1 MSCRSAKQG
10 YQVCSR
16 TSVEAVEGG
25 SVTLPCTFSYPAH
38 LQPSRV
44 AVSWR
49 SDMFRDSTVF
59 QSTDGFV
66 RESLKGRLS
75 QKGDLDKR
83 DASIFIR
90 DIRIDDF
97 KVYVCQVM
105 VFDDKAGYEF
115 HVSDRIE
122 LKLGIRCKSQG
133 ELSCRSTRLGY
144 QVCAQTSVEA
154 VEGGSAML
162 PCTFSY
168 PAHLPPSRVSVS
180 WRPEGFHE
188 AIMFQSADP
197 FLRENVLGDGGGGR
211 FSLAGNLSTRNASIS
226 IRDLR
231 LDDFKA
237 YVCQLVMYYVN
248 KENVFQVS
256 DPIKLKLKAHRNTR
270 NPRDN
275 DDGSNIVGSNIVG
288 STISSR
294 DGSIPSSSTCSHPLR
309 RHRRRCARLGGAPG
323 AGAHMGET
331 CRVRQETPGKRMVS
345 TPAKAWR
352 SMIAIVDDN
361 KIGVFGRAVTKGALC
376 QSHAMP
382 SCRCSTDGYRVCV
395 KTFVEAEEGSSVVLP
410 CSFSYPAH
418 SPPSRVTV
426 SWKSDMFRD
435 RIVFQSADGFVR
447 ESLKGRLSLVGDLN
461 KNDASISIRDVNIN
475 DFKSYTCQ
483 PVLYY
488 ENRDRVV
495 QVSDAIDLDMK
506 GKLRKISFPM

>member
-1 MSCRSAKQG
+1 MWVYSAVHEPLFPQFKIFRSRLRHQSTCPRFHLSTSLTSHPPLHWVHFCLRALSTAGRFFDFVSSRGIFVSLMGLRAMVILFSGLLAGAWCQDDGKMSCRSAKQG

-256 DPIKLKLKAHRNTR
+256 DPIKLKLKEHTEIPATPETTTTAATSSAATSSAAPSPAATAQS
-270 NPRDN
+270 PRVPRAPIHSVATAAAVL
-275 DDGSNIVGSNIVG
+275 GWAALLVLALTWG
-288 STISSR
+288 
-294 DGSIPSSSTCSHPLR
+294 R
-309 RHRRRCARLGGAPG
+309 RAACAKRRRARDPATYAEYEVECAKSDVEGVYSDYEEHCNNIYDRLEEAQD
-323 AGAHMGET
+323 A
-331 CRVRQETPGKRMVS
+331 
-345 TPAKAWR
+345 
-352 SMIAIVDDN
+352 
-361 KIGVFGRAVTKGALC
+361 
-376 QSHAMP
+376 
-382 SCRCSTDGYRVCV
+382 
-395 KTFVEAEEGSSVVLP
+395 TFVTTAG
-410 CSFSYPAH
+410 
-418 SPPSRVTV
+418 
-426 SWKSDMFRD
+426 
-435 RIVFQSADGFVR
+435 
-447 ESLKGRLSLVGDLN
+447 GDE
-461 KNDASISIRDVNIN
+461 RGV
-475 DFKSYTCQ
+475 
-483 PVLYY
+483 
-488 ENRDRVV
+488 E
-495 QVSDAIDLDMK
+495 
-506 GKLRKISFPM
+506 